1 MINQNIIIYYGFDY
15 VLITNT
21 DGEDLLEVQQEMTLE
36 YVSKLKKT
44 YENLGYII
52 VDTINTELPVGT

>member
-21 DGEDLLEVQQEMTLE
+21 DGEDLLEVQQEMSLE
-36 YVSKLKKT
+36 YVSKIKKN

-52 VDTINTELPVGT
+52 VDTINTELPVNN

>member
-44 YENLGYII
+44 YENLGYIV
-52 VDTINTELPVGT
+52 VDTINTELPVNT

>member
-21 DGEDLLEVQQEMTLE
+21 DGEDLLEIQQEMTIE
-36 YVSKLKKT
+36 HVSKLKKA
-44 YENLGYII
+44 YENWGYII
-52 VDTINTELPVGT
+52 VDTINTELPVNT